1 MYLKEKNVRL
11 LRIKNI
17 IFTIIGVVSVF
28 MCGFYIVSE
37 FTYYRDN
44 PYLAWHAKSMA
55 SSIIWVTIGAILLI
69 EAIISRN
76 LIGKATFYSGYFEGS
91 LDGWVKC
98 SDLSQVVG
106 KKEEKVKRQL
116 SFFRKIYMKKFE
128 MAEKDGETVAELYS
142 KKSLCECRNCGAN
155 MEKRIFFTG
164 SCPYCKSSDLFAK
177 VLTDNRFY
185 SISNDIENGVK
196 KPAFYTTAH
205 LNAKK
210 VLFIILS
217 VMGAFIAIIGLM
229 MIFSEIPHYFDKE
242 YQKEILFSPENH
254 LYSYELI
261 KADILDTILFAAMM
275 FLVFMPLVISG
286 IRRIIS
292 IVTSDICARFFSK
305 SKKPF
310 IDAKKLPDIGIIS
323 DGKMKLKCMR
333 RAIHR
338 GDLVNCTLEVHD
350 GRLMAVLAKKIVKDR
365 CLSCGSPIVGVVD
378 ENYVCKSCGRLIM
391 GVVEKG

>member
-11 LRIKNI
+11 LRVKNI

-55 SSIIWVTIGAILLI
+55 SSIIWVAIGAILLI

-98 SDLSQVVG
+98 SDLAQVVG

-185 SISNDIENGVK
+185 SISNDIKIGEK
-196 KPAFYTTAH
+196 KPAFYTGKYHMIKKIAVIVLTAI
-205 LNAKK
+205 
-210 VLFIILS
+210 F
-217 VMGAFIAIIGLM
+217 AFLAMIGLM
-229 MIFSEIPHYFDKE
+229 MALSEFPHYFDLE
-242 YQKEILFSPENH
+242 YQKEILLSPESH
-254 LYSYELI
+254 LRSYELI
-261 KADILDTILFAAMM
+261 QADILDSVLFATLM
-275 FLVFMPLVISG
+275 FLIFLPLVIGG
-286 IRRIIS
+286 IRGIIS
-292 IVTSDICARFFSK
+292 IVTSDICACFFSK

-365 CLSCGSPIVGVVD
+365 CQSCGSPIVGAVD

>member
-11 LRIKNI
+11 LRVKNI

-98 SDLSQVVG
+98 SDLAQVVG

-164 SCPYCKSSDLFAK
+164 ACP
-177 VLTDNRFY
+177 
-185 SISNDIENGVK
+185 
-196 KPAFYTTAH
+196 
-205 LNAKK
+205 
-210 VLFIILS
+210 
-217 VMGAFIAIIGLM
+217 
-229 MIFSEIPHYFDKE
+229 
-242 YQKEILFSPENH
+242 
-254 LYSYELI
+254 
-261 KADILDTILFAAMM
+261 
-275 FLVFMPLVISG
+275 
-286 IRRIIS
+286 
-292 IVTSDICARFFSK
+292 
-305 SKKPF
+305 
-310 IDAKKLPDIGIIS
+310 
-323 DGKMKLKCMR
+323 
-333 RAIHR
+333 
-338 GDLVNCTLEVHD
+338 
-350 GRLMAVLAKKIVKDR
+350 
-365 CLSCGSPIVGVVD
+365 
-378 ENYVCKSCGRLIM
+378 
-391 GVVEKG
+391 